1 MKKLVLIFLFI
12 LLFSQFSLISH
23 ALVAEEK
30 MLVIGA
36 ARALLGTPYRYGGS
50 TLKGLDCSA
59 FVRRVFSVCD
69 IQLPRTA
76 KEQLDMGVK
85 IARHELEEG
94 DLVFFR
100 TSKGNHVGIFIG
112 EDQFIHAS
120 SSHRK
125 VRIDSL
131 SDVYFRRCFVQAVRI
146 GA

>member
-12 LLFSQFSLISH
+12 LLFSQYSLISH

-30 MLVIGA
+30 VLVIGVA
-36 ARALLGTPYRYGGS
+36 KALLGTPYKYGGS

-59 FVRRVFSVCD
+59 FVRKVFGICD

-76 KEQLDMGVK
+76 REQLDMGVK
-85 IARHELEEG
+85 IAKHELTEG

-100 TSKGNHVGIFIG
+100 TAKGNHVGIFIG
-112 EDQFIHAS
+112 EDRFIHAS
-120 SSHRK
+120 SMAKK
-125 VRIDSL
+125 VRIDNL
-131 SDVYFRRCFVQAVRI
+131 SDAYFRKCFVQAVRI